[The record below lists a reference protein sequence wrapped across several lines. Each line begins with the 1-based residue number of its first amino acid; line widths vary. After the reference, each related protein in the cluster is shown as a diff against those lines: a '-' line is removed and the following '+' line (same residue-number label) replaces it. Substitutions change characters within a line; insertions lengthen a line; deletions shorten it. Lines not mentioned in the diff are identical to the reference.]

1 MGSPFGMPN
10 ILQTNRIM
18 TSGIEIIH
26 PIFLVV
32 VVGDGLSIIEGLPLP
47 GDSPVRLVAGNFI
60 DETMS
65 THQFCHI
72 TIVLV
77 EMDKERL
84 SVNNL
89 PESFGTAKFLI
100 GEVGIDSVTGNFL
113 RPLPPLLY
121 EGLTIDAVIVH
132 GDDSD
137 RNAEPTVH

>member
-1 MGSPFGMPN
+1 MILLVWRIFGSPNGS
-10 ILQTNRIM
+10 LTNN
-18 TSGIEIIH
+18 S
-26 PIFLVV
+26 
-32 VVGDGLSIIEGLPLP
+32 LSC
-47 GDSPVRLVAGNFI
+47 DYPVLLVAGNFI

-65 THQFCHI
+65 THPFCHI
-72 TIVLV
+72 PIFLV

-100 GEVGIDSVTGNFL
+100 GKVGIDSVTGNVL
-113 RPLPPLLY
+113 LPVPPLLY